1 MQFDVWSHLGTKG
14 LLLCDN
20 HPLDIPTAVKNF
32 SPLLYF
38 DALPVVAREL
48 SRSAR
53 RQLDQLHLDQ
63 GGEQHQLHLQQDVD
77 KLQLK
82 QAGEHD
88 QLHLDQGAHPDLD
101 Y

>member
-1 MQFDVWSHLGTKG
+1 M
-14 LLLCDN
+14 LLCNN
-20 HPLDIPTAVKNF
+20 HLLIIPVALENF
-32 SPLLYF
+32 APLLHV

-63 GGEQHQLHLQQDVD
+63 GGEQHQLHLHQDVD